1 MEEFIF
7 ELSNGIRVIFKPTT
21 GNVAHCGFIINTGSR
36 DETLIENGMAHFIEH
51 AIFKG
56 TIKRKTH
63 HILNRIDS
71 VGGEINAFTTKENT
85 NIYASFTTEYFERAT
100 DLLTDIIFNSTFP
113 DKELTKEKEVII
125 DEIYSYQDTPYEQ
138 IYDDFEEQIFKNH
151 PLGMNILG
159 SIESISNLKRENVIT
174 FFGKH
179 YASENI
185 VFSIVGNIPLKKIQ
199 RITEKYIGTIIQKPI
214 TTVRENFTNY
224 IPQSDSILKDT
235 HQAHCI
241 IGNVAYGSFHKKRNI
256 FMLLNNILGGP
267 AMNSKLNMGL
277 REKYGLTYN
286 IESSYNLY
294 SDVGLFSVYL
304 GTDIKHIDK
313 SIRLVKK
320 EMKKLKTTQLSSSQL
335 KNAKRQ
341 FLGQTTIA
349 EENNCNVMLGQGK
362 SLLLY
367 NKVEDLATVHEKINA
382 ITQNDILD
390 VANEIFD
397 ENQLSTLLYQPE
409 N

>member
-1 MEEFIF
+1 MLAYFLY
-7 ELSNGIRVIFKPTT
+7 LSKQKISQHRY
-21 GNVAHCGFIINTGSR
+21 
-36 DETLIENGMAHFIEH
+36 
-51 AIFKG
+51 KG
-56 TIKRKTH
+56 
-63 HILNRIDS
+63 
-71 VGGEINAFTTKENT
+71 
-85 NIYASFTTEYFERAT
+85 
-100 DLLTDIIFNSTFP
+100 
-113 DKELTKEKEVII
+113 
-125 DEIYSYQDTPYEQ
+125 
-138 IYDDFEEQIFKNH
+138 
-151 PLGMNILG
+151 
-159 SIESISNLKRENVIT
+159 
-174 FFGKH
+174 
-179 YASENI
+179 
-185 VFSIVGNIPLKKIQ
+185 
-199 RITEKYIGTIIQKPI
+199 
-214 TTVRENFTNY
+214 
-224 IPQSDSILKDT
+224 
-235 HQAHCI
+235 
-241 IGNVAYGSFHKKRNI
+241 
-256 FMLLNNILGGP
+256 
-267 AMNSKLNMGL
+267 
-277 REKYGLTYN
+277 YN

-367 NKVEDLATVHEKINA
+367 NKVEDLTTVHEKINA

>member
-1 MEEFIF
+1 MDEIIF
-7 ELSNGIRVIFKPTT
+7 QLSNGIRVIHKPTT
-21 GNVAHCGFIINTGSR
+21 GNVAHCGFVINTGSR
-36 DETLIENGMAHFIEH
+36 DETLLENGLAHFIEH

-56 TIKRKTH
+56 TLKRKTH

-85 NIYASFTTEYFERAT
+85 NVYASFTTEYFERAV
-100 DLLTDIIFNSTFP
+100 DLLADIIFNSTFP
-113 DKELTKEKEVII
+113 EKELIKEKEVII

-159 SIESISNLKRENVIT
+159 TIESISKLKRDNVIS
-174 FFGKH
+174 FFNKH
-179 YASENI
+179 YATDEI
-185 VFSIVGNIPLKKIQ
+185 VLSVVGNIPLKKVK
-199 RITEKYIGTIIQKPI
+199 RIAEKYLGTITQRPI
-214 TTVRENFTNY
+214 AAKRDNY
-224 IPQSDSILKDT
+224 KNYTPQSKSILKDT
-235 HQAHCI
+235 HQAHCV
-241 IGNVAYGSFHKKRNI
+241 IGNIAYGSFHEKRNT

-267 AMNSKLNMGL
+267 AMNSRLNMGL

-313 SIRLVKK
+313 SIALVKK
-320 EMKKLKTTQLSSSQL
+320 ELKKLKTKKLSSSQL

-367 NKVEDLATVHEKINA
+367 NKVEDLTTVFEKINA
-382 ITQNDILD
+382 ITELDLLD
-390 VANEIFD
+390 VANEVFD
-397 ENQLSTLLYQPE
+397 ENELSTLLYQPE

>member
-1 MEEFIF
+1 MEEHIF
-7 ELSNGIRVIFKPTT
+7 ELTNGIRVVFKPTA
-21 GNVAHCGFIINTGSR
+21 GFVAHCGFVINTGSR
-36 DETLIENGMAHFIEH
+36 DELPEESGMAHFIEH

-56 TIKRKTH
+56 TLKRKTH

-71 VGGEINAFTTKENT
+71 VGGEINAFTTKEHT
-85 NIYASFTTEYFERAT
+85 NVYASFTSLYFERAV
-100 DLLTDIIFNSTFP
+100 DLLTDIVFFSTFP
-113 DKELTKEKEVII
+113 EKELQKEKEVII

-138 IYDDFEEQIFKNH
+138 IYDDFEEQVFAQH
-151 PLGMNILG
+151 PLSMNILG
-159 SIESISNLKRENVIT
+159 NIHTITNLKRDKLIS
-174 FFGKH
+174 FFNKH
-179 YASENI
+179 YATHQI
-185 VFSIVGNIPLKKIQ
+185 VFSIVGNIPLKKVK
-199 RITEKYIGTIIQKPI
+199 RIAEKYLGTIPEKNSINNRKPFGNYFPKQEQLQKDI
-214 TTVRENFTNY
+214 
-224 IPQSDSILKDT
+224 
-235 HQAHCI
+235 HQAHCV
-241 IGNVAYGSFHKKRNI
+241 IGNVAYSAYDDRKTTFL
-256 FMLLNNILGGP
+256 LLNNILGGP

-286 IESSYNLY
+286 IESSYNMY
-294 SDVGLFSVYL
+294 ADVGLFSIYL
-304 GTDIKHIDK
+304 GTDIKQMDK
-313 SIRLVKK
+313 SVRLVKK
-320 EMKKLKTTQLSSSQL
+320 EMKHLKNKKLSSSQL

-367 NKVEDLATVHEKINA
+367 NKIEDLPSVYEKINA
-382 ITQNDILD
+382 ITDSQILD